1 MAGKQIDVRF
11 FFDHFVLNREFL
23 GRLQALL
30 QELTPPLEE
39 LEIEGERMRLSE
51 PQVLYQ
57 RVEKEINRPPSALL
71 QGLQEALG
79 RPASPRTCGRV
90 EIWSLDKSICVL
102 IRIDEFIFNRG
113 AEKWGWGNKLVFQI
127 VRPLAG
133 SSPKDWAR
141 NLLEAACRTLKPA
154 YAHAVHVDEYDAKN
168 MCFDRGAEAI
178 VVDWNRSIPGLY
190 WLNYFG
196 QPFSGVFGS
205 SKILASLKDE
215 AARIGRDG
223 VLISLGDD
231 PYSWDSEEYK
241 SRERKVL
248 KILGRE
254 YFFDRADPERE
265 TVVVDEIAR
274 MIESSP
280 AGPFDPSKPSVLRV
294 WLDELPDEQS
304 EGGAS

>member
-1 MAGKQIDVRF
+1 MTSKQIDIDICFDNCILDRF
-11 FFDHFVLNREFL
+11 YLVQ
-23 GRLQALL
+23 LQRIL
-30 QELTPPLEE
+30 QEMLPGLKELVVEDERITLAATHSLFDCVVEEVRKPGSTFYRELSARIQTDFPKRTVSTLEV
-39 LEIEGERMRLSE
+39 
-51 PQVLYQ
+51 Q
-57 RVEKEINRPPSALL
+57 
-71 QGLQEALG
+71 
-79 RPASPRTCGRV
+79 SP
-90 EIWSLDKSICVL
+90 DKSVCIV
-102 IRIDEFIFNRG
+102 IDIDEFILSRAGSCWN
-113 AEKWGWGNKLVFQI
+113 WGNRISCQLEDPPGGIAVQ
-127 VRPLAG
+127 L
-133 SSPKDWAR
+133 WAQEFFE
-141 NLLEAACRTLKPA
+141 NACRILMPA

-294 WLDELPDEQS
+294 WLDELPDEHS